1 MAGREGNSGG
11 VLSQIINY
19 PISENIKSLGRIDA
33 SCVPSVLVGD
43 GKNVMIWVVSSGN
56 IRLSIGDENYKI
68 TSNMMFVLHGGV
80 SATGVRCSKAFKGY
94 LMLVKSEYFTTVNV
108 DTADFIVADMVA
120 RTNPIFELETTYSEL
135 LISLAEQIIVLSDNN
150 HMALHEKV
158 VTSLAEAFLYVFISV
173 VGNKRMDDALVR
185 RNSSLMV
192 LKRFSELLMEH
203 YMYERNVDYYAA
215 QLGITSKYLS
225 IVCRKYR
232 GVTASHVI
240 DGVVIRQAKMLLKQ
254 PGVSIQDV
262 AMQLNFPSQ
271 SFFGKYF
278 KQHVGVSPSR
288 YRGHE

>member
-1 MAGREGNSGG
+1 
-11 VLSQIINY
+11 
-19 PISENIKSLGRIDA
+19 
-33 SCVPSVLVGD
+33 
-43 GKNVMIWVVSSGN
+43 
-56 IRLSIGDENYKI
+56 
-68 TSNMMFVLHGGV
+68 MMFVLHGGV
-80 SATGVRCSKAFKGY
+80 SATEVRCSKAFKGY

-135 LISLAEQIIVLSDNN
+135 LISLAEQIIVLSGNN

-158 VTSLAEAFLYVFISV
+158 VTSLAESFFYVFISV

-240 DGVVIRQAKMLLKQ
+240 DSVVIRQAKMLLKQ